1 MVILSLSVS
10 LACSFYWLAKAIY
23 ENRLRKKIAKRNE
36 FVKKSIYEI
45 YLKQY
50 RNKQM
55 SDIEFREILT
65 NIFVGNDYTGT
76 NNEVLEKIIE
86 SWLE

>member
-1 MVILSLSVS
+1 
-10 LACSFYWLAKAIY
+10 
-23 ENRLRKKIAKRNE
+23 
-36 FVKKSIYEI
+36 
-45 YLKQY
+45 
-50 RNKQM
+50 M